1 MSLQAAEKEWKEI
14 IDWVRSEEDRVTAQ
28 LNEEGSYISGLDT
41 NREAYQPIYEERN
54 RRIAELK
61 RKYADELKLK

>member
-1 MSLQAAEKEWKEI
+1 MSLKAAEKEWKEI
-14 IDWVRSEEDRVTAQ
+14 LKWVRDEEDRVTAQ
-28 LNEEGSYISGLDT
+28 LKEEGSYVGLDT

-61 RKYADELKLK
+61 RKYAEELKLK

>member
-28 LNEEGSYISGLDT
+28 LKEEGTYVSGLDT
-41 NREAYQPIYEERN
+41 NREAYRPIYEERD

-61 RKYADELKLK
+61 RKYAEELKLK